1 MNPFLQKVLLGINMA
16 SNEPNM
22 NTPTPPELCRLLA
35 DETRARLVLLLRA
48 HGELCVCELVQALEQ
63 SQPKVSR
70 HLAALREG
78 GLLSDRRQGQWVF
91 YQLHPELPGW
101 VADWLQLLIDNNRDW
116 LAADVARLQSMSAR
130 PGRSACQ

>member
-1 MNPFLQKVLLGINMA
+1 MM
-16 SNEPNM
+16 SNDEPINM

-48 HGELCVCELVQALEQ
+48 HGELCVCELVQALGE

-91 YQLHPELPGW
+91 YQLHAALPAW
-101 VADWLQLLIDNNRDW
+101 VADWLQLLLDNNQDW
-116 LAADVARLQSMSAR
+116 LAADAARLESMHAR
-130 PGRSACQ
+130 PGRSVCQ